1 MSKRLRIAVSMV
13 CAVLAATVCL
23 AYTTHVREE
32 ADRTRTEAMR
42 RYGGEVVSL
51 VAAVRAIEA
60 GEVVTMADVETRD
73 WLSSLAP
80 EGAQTNIDDVLG
92 REVSVPVSAGAPLT
106 ELNFRDPE
114 TMAEIPSGHVA
125 VAVPITEKLGVTT
138 GISVGTHVVT
148 YRATDGSAELIGGD
162 ATVLAVPS
170 GSSVS
175 RGSLT
180 IAVTAADVPA
190 VLAASASGDLRIV
203 VPADDVKKL
212 AEGGASQASVPPVG
226 NSVSPAGEDDAS
238 VANGA
243 ANRDASNGGKGAET
257 DERKG
262 E

>member
-1 MSKRLRIAVSMV
+1 MSRHVRIVVSV
-13 CAVLAATVCL
+13 ACAVLAAAVCL

-51 VAAVRAIEA
+51 VVATRTIEA
-60 GEVVTMADVETRD
+60 GEVVSMSDIETRD

-80 EGAQTNIDDVLG
+80 EDAQTNVDDVVG
-92 REVSVPVSAGAPLT
+92 REVSVPACSGAPLT
-106 ELNFRDPE
+106 ALNFRDPE

-125 VAVPITEKLGVTT
+125 VSVPITEKLGVTT
-138 GISVGTHVVT
+138 GIAVGTHVVT
-148 YRATDGSAELIGGD
+148 YRALDGSAELIGGD

-170 GSSVS
+170 SSSVN

-190 VLAASASGDLRIV
+190 VLAASTAGDLRIV

-212 AEGGASQASVPPVG
+212 ATGEAATDVSVPPVG
-226 NSVSPAGEDDAS
+226 DAATMPSEDSSADK
-238 VANGA
+238 
-243 ANRDASNGGKGAET
+243 DKE
-257 DERKG
+257 
-262 E
+262 

>member
-162 ATVLAVPS
+162 ATVWGVPS

-212 AEGGASQASVPPVG
+212 AEGGTGRGASVPPVG
-226 NSVSPAGEDDAS
+226 NSVSPTGEDSSTADDATDH
-238 VANGA
+238 
-243 ANRDASNGGKGAET
+243 DASNEDKGAET